1 MIHIDKEILTR
12 EPDYEVQKLD
22 FPYVKVEGREEFDI
36 LCPVSVITGHRT
48 SLVEAIL
55 HLSNENMELANM
67 VVETLEPTFS
77 DERVSVSDRLDMVR
91 ERLSSGSFAENDGFL
106 EHLSRFI
113 ELNYPDQPEVAAVAA
128 AAVESAQAAVETP
141 EPEPKQ

>member
-12 EPDYEVQKLD
+12 EPDYEIQKLE
-22 FPYVKVEGREEFDI
+22 FPYIKVEGRDELDI
-36 LCPVSVITGHRT
+36 LCPVSVVTGHRT

-55 HLSNENMELANM
+55 HLSNDNMELANM

-91 ERLSSGSFAENDGFL
+91 ERLSSGSFAENDAFL
-106 EHLSRFI
+106 DHLSQFI
-113 ELNYPDQPEVAAVAA
+113 ELNYPDKPEVAAAAA
-128 AAVESAQAAVETP
+128 AAVDVVQAAVETP